1 VQWAGKVIVSRPTL
15 PIPCKRRL
23 VAGATF
29 LPMVV
34 AMPIY
39 HQEPAILPAGEAL
52 APRPRPWLLH
62 NHGRYGLV
70 PPEGKFV
77 VFEYSNNNCRGMA
90 KGMKVVSGV
99 RQAKGW
105 ACFFAGE
112 RMRS

>member
-1 VQWAGKVIVSRPTL
+1 MGGEGHRLPTDPAHSL
-15 PIPCKRRL
+15 Q
-23 VAGATF
+23 AATGGARHL